1 MEKKIQSLPPRAS
14 RNVVQNVEENNSN
27 GGYNDHLPTTVAQKE
42 REQALLDAVSTN
54 HPIH

>member
-14 RNVVQNVEENNSN
+14 RNIVQNVEENNSN

-42 REQALLDAVSTN
+42 REQALLDAVSR
-54 HPIH
+54 